1 MSFEL
6 VQKLSTTV
14 LGGGG
19 LQPGR
24 LDGSLDKGRDVVFD
38 LISVE
43 LVQLWRVPEIRPP

>member
-14 LGGGG
+14 VGGGG

-24 LDGSLDKGRDVVFD
+24 LDGSPDKGRDVVFD
-38 LISVE
+38 FISVE
-43 LVQLWRVPEIRPP
+43 LVQLWRVPETGPP